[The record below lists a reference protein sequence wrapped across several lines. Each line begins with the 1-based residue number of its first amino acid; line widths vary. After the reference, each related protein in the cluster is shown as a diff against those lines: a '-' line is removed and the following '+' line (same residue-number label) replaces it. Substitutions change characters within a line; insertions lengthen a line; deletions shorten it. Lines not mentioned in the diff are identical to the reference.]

1 MQTEH
6 MINYTYNT
14 IHEFYMQGIVSQA
27 QWEAYD
33 FIFAN
38 THITT
43 FPYYWSS
50 LFLDARIEFWKLYH
64 ALPKKVQKVIRP
76 FTIGE

>member
-1 MQTEH
+1 MKTEH
-6 MINYTYNT
+6 LANYNYKTVN
-14 IHEFYMQGIVSQA
+14 EFYSQGIITQA

-43 FPYYWSS
+43 FPYHWSL
-50 LFLDARIEFWKLYH
+50 LFQDARVEFWKLYKV
-64 ALPKKVQKVIRP
+64 LPERIQRIIRP
-76 FTIGE
+76 LAIG

>member
-1 MQTEH
+1 METEH
-6 MINYTYNT
+6 LVNYNMATV
-14 IHEFYMQGIVSQA
+14 HEFYCQGIITQA

-43 FPYYWSS
+43 FPYYWGS
-50 LFLDARIEFWKLYH
+50 LLQDARAEFWKLYKV
-64 ALPKKVQKVIRP
+64 LPKKVKKIIRP
-76 FTIGE
+76 LAIG